1 MISGMSRPLRIA
13 SITVAVILFLVI
25 SGLLTRFLSVE
36 NAEREDDLALLRS
49 EVAGSVA
56 GTVAK
61 LSGCAQS
68 PSCVAKVELDTTN
81 PRILHK
87 GSVKIIELNSNT
99 AYSLTGSTGETR
111 LAWTVIGK
119 LPVVQCVLVKRS
131 GNFLTGISVHLRS
144 LSTPIVGDAGCS
156 PHEKNEEEEIE

>member
-1 MISGMSRPLRIA
+1 VRIA
-13 SITVAVILFLVI
+13 LITAGVILFLAI

-49 EVAGSVA
+49 EVTGNLA

-61 LSGCAQS
+61 LSGCEES
-68 PSCVAKVELDTTN
+68 PSCLARVKLDTRN

-87 GSVKIIELNSNT
+87 GSVKIIELNSDT
-99 AYSLTGSTGETR
+99 AYSLTGSTGNTR

-119 LPVVQCVLVKRS
+119 LPVVQCVLVKRT
-131 GNFLTGISVHLRS
+131 GNFLTGISVHLLS
-144 LSTPIVGDAGCS
+144 LSAPIVNEAGCS